1 MQILTAGTMAW
12 QQIVV
17 ESLHRSQKQVCWSK
31 RGRMPGG
38 HATQGRTTNN
48 QQQHVTTTVKR
59 YQEDFDSTA
68 AAPRLHP
75 VSVPFADSFANGCA
89 TSANCFTPLARQ
101 DVSLFDF
108 FGPVMIKRVR

>member
-1 MQILTAGTMAW
+1 MAW

-75 VSVPFADSFANGCA
+75 VSVPFAVRS
-89 TSANCFTPLARQ
+89 TSLHTHCIL
-101 DVSLFDF
+101 
-108 FGPVMIKRVR
+108 